1 MAINDEVRRLQRKW
15 QGGVGWA
22 QRLEW
27 LDIKGIRGWSGEQRL
42 TLSFPIIV

>member
-15 QGGVGWA
+15 AGGVGWP

-27 LDIKGIRGWSGEQRL
+27 LEIKGIRGWMGGNG
-42 TLSFPIIV
+42 